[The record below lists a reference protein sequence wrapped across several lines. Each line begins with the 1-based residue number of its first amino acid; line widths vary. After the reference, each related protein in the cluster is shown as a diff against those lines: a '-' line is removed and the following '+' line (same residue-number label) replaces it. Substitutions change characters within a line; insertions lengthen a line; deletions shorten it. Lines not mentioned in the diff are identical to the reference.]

1 MIPRRPDMTPWLSF
15 AYKLKKMFFTTPY
28 FSPSLSTIL
37 ATNQTPTCPG
47 DVCVVVLIRFVP
59 VLFLFFW
66 SINVHRT
73 PLETPVNFLYCFCHT
88 RFHLGFS
95 SKLRIWKVSSC
106 KVEPR
111 SGIIFGHNPTWHN
124 TTTRR
129 VSLVVTDPIFIKV
142 QWETVWNDVRCRHP
156 SMNMWS
162 SVKSLCAV
170 SFNFNVVLCP
180 HRLDFSRMILL

>member
-1 MIPRRPDMTPWLSF
+1 MKNLHSYTIHTQTTDRRRTDRKVTYRARLPALKNFFPICSKYFDCKSELLGIFSYKNSDASPKNSHFFFYFCTGMIPRRPDMTPWLSF

-47 DVCVVVLIRFVP
+47 DVC
-59 VLFLFFW
+59 
-66 SINVHRT
+66 VHRT

-111 SGIIFGHNPTWHN
+111 SGIIFGHNPT
-124 TTTRR
+124 
-129 VSLVVTDPIFIKV
+129 
-142 QWETVWNDVRCRHP
+142 
-156 SMNMWS
+156 
-162 SVKSLCAV
+162 
-170 SFNFNVVLCP
+170 
-180 HRLDFSRMILL
+180 